1 MRTKDEL
8 LGDIRAALA
17 SGAITRRDL
26 EALIGGTFTTSADTV
41 VKKKLSVAQSL
52 FYVTGI
58 ILFAAVLSVIG
69 QTWDG
74 GAALHLFLTIVLG
87 AGMWAVAYS
96 FGKTARTS
104 DIRQGLSDALLLTG
118 SLLMITGGYIVTN
131 LFGQYGTL
139 DFFEASLALFV
150 IAVLHIGL
158 WRIIRR
164 DLVYLLS
171 ILLGVAAIGAVLF
184 GILREAGASGDVW
197 ALSVVVLAGLLTWA
211 TRVVARLSEETAHM
225 AGAYDR
231 FAIVLGLLTMY
242 IASFGNYAWLWYLG
256 LAGGILCVYYLSIVS
271 RQKILLGTASVF
283 LTLVAITLSFRYFA
297 AFGATTSLVFS
308 ALAILGVAV
317 LASRLNKK
325 YMA

>member
-8 LGDIRAALA
+8 LEEIRAALA
-17 SGAITRRDL
+17 SGLLTPRDL
-26 EALIGGTFTTSADTV
+26 APFVGDSLSTTEAPARAR
-41 VKKKLSVAQSL
+41 LSVAGSL
-52 FYVTGI
+52 FYVAGI

-74 GAALHLFLTIVLG
+74 GTALHLFLTVVLG
-87 AGMWAVAYS
+87 AGLWVVAYGL
-96 FGKTARTS
+96 GKSPQAS
-104 DIRQGLSDALLLTG
+104 DLSRGLSDALLLTG

-131 LFGQYGTL
+131 LFGRYGTL
-139 DFFEASLALFV
+139 DFFEASVALLV
-150 IAVLHIGL
+150 LAVLHLGV

-164 DLVYLLS
+164 DLVYLIS
-171 ILLGVAAIGAVLF
+171 ILLGVAAVGAVLF
-184 GILREAGASGDVW
+184 GMLREADATGDIW
-197 ALSVVVLAGLLTWA
+197 ALSVVALAGLLAWA
-211 TRVVARLSEETAHM
+211 TRVVARLGKETAHM
-225 AGAYDR
+225 ADAYDR

-242 IASFGNYAWLWYLG
+242 IASFGSYAWLWYLG

-297 AFGATTSLVFS
+297 AFGATTSLVLS

-317 LASRLNKK
+317 LASRLHKK
-325 YMA
+325 YLA